1 MKSRRKKDLALLLI
15 IILLSVT
22 MGYALITTQL
32 KINGSAAIAKN
43 SWIVY
48 WDNPVVSEG
57 SITPTLPTLSAEQGS
72 SNNTITTWSNTLNVP
87 GDFYEFTIDAVNN
100 GTIDAMISAI
110 DPRVVDQNNNP
121 VDLPSYIKYEVTYVD
136 GKEIEENHLLAKKS
150 GNTPTRE
157 KYKIRVE
164 FLDTITNQQLN
175 EIPEGGLSY
184 TFSYH
189 VSYAQADNNAIVR
202 PKDYVQTTTSFIS
215 SSGPAFFNDLGIK
228 KNQVEKIYTMNTV
241 ELPSDLQNGN
251 VQSWD
256 ISSEQNGSIMAYAVD
271 TDSNSKYEIYLG
283 QTGGVKAP
291 VDCGKLF
298 YSYSN
303 VTYMDLS
310 NFITDDIENM
320 NQTFSSCSKLESIDG
335 MDNFNTSKVTNMS
348 GMFLSCSALTSL
360 NLSSFDTSN
369 VTNMGS
375 MFFNCGALTSL
386 NLSNFDTSNVTNMS
400 SMFSSCSGLT
410 SLDLSNFNTNNVT
423 DMSSMF
429 SSCSGLKSPNL
440 SSFNTSNVTNMSSM
454 FSSCSGLTSLNLSNF
469 NTNNVMDMS
478 FMFDYCSGLTSL
490 NLSSFNTSNVTS
502 MLCMFN
508 GCSGLTSLDLSNFNT
523 NNVTSM
529 SYMFAYCSGLTSL
542 NLSSFNTSN
551 VIGMSS
557 MFLDCKALTSLNLS
571 NFNTSQV
578 TNMYCMFYNCK
589 SLTSLNLSNFDTSQV
604 TNMSYMFSD
613 CSKLKSIDISN
624 FDMSKVTNTFAM
636 FNACGALQNIV
647 MPNNYTRIEVFEFNH
662 NSSYNQESFT
672 IPKTVTIVGN
682 SHIFYD
688 FGNTNFKKFIV
699 EEGSTTLKTID
710 DLLYTYDG
718 TKLISIPNGKTFTD
732 NTYVMP
738 DSVTTLNTMCF
749 NRTQKIDKVVISDNL
764 VIDRYYDDTSSGD
777 SDPVKGN
784 RLNTGIYVYT
794 SIKEYEAKST
804 NNNYSSYGGC
814 IYNKAGTELIAVP
827 VKYAGVLNI
836 KDGTTTIGREAF
848 WVQRVSQITNIT
860 EINIPASVTT
870 IEAKQL
876 TTLNKL
882 VDKGVV
888 INIDSNNNSYMI
900 SNNKIVAK

>member
-110 DPRVVDQNNNP
+110 DPKVVDQNNNP

-189 VSYAQADNNAIVR
+189 VSYVQADNNAIVR

-271 TDSNSKYEIYLG
+271 TDSDSQYEIYLG

-291 VDCGKLF
+291 VDCSKLF
-298 YSYSN
+298 SSYSN

-320 NQTFSSCSKLESIDG
+320 DQTFNGCSKLESIDG
-335 MDNFNTSKVTNMS
+335 MDNFNTSKVTNMR
-348 GMFLSCSALTSL
+348 GLFINCSSL
-360 NLSSFDTSN
+360 ADIDLSSFDTSN

-375 MFFNCGALTSL
+375 MFFYCKALTSL
-386 NLSNFDTSNVTNMS
+386 DLSSFNTNKVTNMS
-400 SMFSSCSGLT
+400 SMVEL
-410 SLDLSNFNTNNVT
+410 
-423 DMSSMF
+423 
-429 SSCSGLKSPNL
+429 
-440 SSFNTSNVTNMSSM
+440 
-454 FSSCSGLTSLNLSNF
+454 CSGLTSLNLSNF
-469 NTNNVMDMS
+469 NTNNVTNMS
-478 FMFDYCSGLTSL
+478 GMFSSCSGLT
-490 NLSSFNTSNVTS
+490 N
-502 MLCMFN
+502 
-508 GCSGLTSLDLSNFNT
+508 LDLSNFNA
-523 NNVTSM
+523 NKVTDM

-551 VIGMSS
+551 VTDMIGMFQSCS
-557 MFLDCKALTSLNLS
+557 
-571 NFNTSQV
+571 
-578 TNMYCMFYNCK
+578 
-589 SLTSLNLSNFDTSQV
+589 SLTSLNLSSFNTSNVTKMDLMFQACSELTSLNLSSFNTSKVTSMYFMFDH
-604 TNMSYMFSD
+604 

-624 FDMSKVTNTFAM
+624 FDMSKVTYTESM
-636 FNACGALQNIV
+636 FQYCGALQSIV
-647 MPNNYTRIEVFEFNH
+647 MPNNYTRIEKFEFNH
-662 NSSYNQESFT
+662 NGSYNQESFT

-699 EEGSTTLKTID
+699 EEGSTTLKAID

-738 DSVTTLNTMCF
+738 DSVTTLNTMSF
-749 NRTQKIDKVVISDNL
+749 NRTKRIDKVVISDNL

-870 IEAKQL
+870 IEANQL

>member
-189 VSYAQADNNAIVR
+189 VSYVQADNNAIVR
-202 PKDYVQTTTSFIS
+202 AKDYLKVMTSAN
-215 SSGPAFFNDLGIK
+215 GDTQPAFYNNNGIK
-228 KNQVEKIYTMNTV
+228 KNQIEKIYTLKTL
-241 ELPSDLQNGN
+241 ELPSGLQDEMIESWDVSANGN
-251 VQSWD
+251 S
-256 ISSEQNGSIMAYAVD
+256 SIMAYALD
-271 TDSNSKYEIYLG
+271 IDSNSKYEIYLA
-283 QTGGVKAP
+283 QEGGVKANP
-291 VDCGKLF
+291 NSTKLF
-298 YSYSN
+298 NYYSGATDIDVTNLITDDVESMVAVFQNCESLVNLTGEETWNTSRVTNMTGLFSVCLELTSLDLNNFDTSN
-303 VTYMDLS
+303 VTSMWAM
-310 NFITDDIENM
+310 F
-320 NQTFSSCSKLESIDG
+320 QGCSKLTSLDLSS
-335 MDNFNTSKVTNMS
+335 FNTSKVTNMER
-348 GMFLSCSALTSL
+348 MFMSCSK
-360 NLSSFDTSN
+360 
-369 VTNMGS
+369 
-375 MFFNCGALTSL
+375 
-386 NLSNFDTSNVTNMS
+386 
-400 SMFSSCSGLT
+400 LT
-410 SLDLSNFNTNNVT
+410 SLDLSNF
-423 DMSSMF
+423 
-429 SSCSGLKSPNL
+429 
-440 SSFNTSNVTNMSSM
+440 
-454 FSSCSGLTSLNLSNF
+454 
-469 NTNNVMDMS
+469 
-478 FMFDYCSGLTSL
+478 
-490 NLSSFNTSNVTS
+490 
-502 MLCMFN
+502 
-508 GCSGLTSLDLSNFNT
+508 
-523 NNVTSM
+523 
-529 SYMFAYCSGLTSL
+529 
-542 NLSSFNTSN
+542 
-551 VIGMSS
+551 
-557 MFLDCKALTSLNLS
+557 
-571 NFNTSQV
+571 
-578 TNMYCMFYNCK
+578 
-589 SLTSLNLSNFDTSQV
+589 
-604 TNMSYMFSD
+604 
-613 CSKLKSIDISN
+613 
-624 FDMSKVTNTFAM
+624 DMSKTTNTYTM
-636 FNACGALQNIV
+636 FQGVGFRNII
-647 MPNNYTRIEVFEFNH
+647 MPNNYIKLDIFMFNQ

-672 IPKTVTIVGN
+672 IPKSVKIVEY
-682 SHIFYD
+682 SHIFYN

-749 NRTQKIDKVVISDNL
+749 NRTKKIDKVVISDNL

-784 RLNTGIYVYT
+784 RLNTGIYVFT
-794 SIKEYEAKST
+794 SVKEYEAKST

-870 IEAKQL
+870 IEANQL

-882 VDKGVV
+882 ITSGVV
-888 INIDSNNNSYMI
+888 VNIDSNNNSYMI